1 MTDHPSIGRLTGRR
15 VRKIGGSYQH
25 TGTVV
30 AHFRILSGQLRIV
43 VEFDPPVQGML
54 HILRPDQVEVTV

>member
-1 MTDHPSIGRLTGRR
+1 MGYPVGKR

-25 TGTVV
+25 TGTVRV
-30 AHFRILSGQLRIV
+30 EFWTSKLQHRLV

-54 HILRPDQVEVTV
+54 HILRPDQLEVIE